1 MSEIKKLWHFR
12 QNNSGGFYTG
22 PAYNIIVEADGPN
35 EAWMKAEALGATNE
49 DSCSCCGP
57 RWADWGE
64 EMERGESVWIDD
76 AIEDGLR
83 FPLVLGCPSDRFRE
97 FKISCN
103 YENFREKYLTCG
115 PYVVE

>member
-1 MSEIKKLWHFR
+1 MSEKKLWHFH